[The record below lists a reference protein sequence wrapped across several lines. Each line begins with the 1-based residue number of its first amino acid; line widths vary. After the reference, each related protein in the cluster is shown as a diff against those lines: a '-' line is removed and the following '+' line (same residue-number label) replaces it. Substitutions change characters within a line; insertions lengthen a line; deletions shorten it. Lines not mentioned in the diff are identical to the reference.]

1 MTFDPMTIEH
11 LGVRMY
17 STLPPVLSELIANS
31 YDANATGVQVVL
43 NDTEHGKEI
52 VVQDDGVGMSFTDL
66 NDKFL
71 KIGRN
76 RREAEGTDE
85 VGHHRKVIGK
95 KGLGK
100 LSFFG
105 IANEIEVVTWKD
117 GRENA
122 FLMKWEEIEKSK
134 NDYEPTALRV
144 EVDCDPKLHG
154 TTITLR
160 GIKRESDFAPDSL
173 ATSLSRIFI
182 TDPSFVISIT
192 HNGEEPLLVSN
203 ERKYDNLD
211 KQVEWK
217 VPEDIGREKDYLQ
230 EQGITGHLIATTK
243 PIPPNTNMRGVT
255 LFSRKKLVN
264 LPEYFSDSTSSHFF
278 SYLTGWIE
286 VDFIDELSEDVIAT
300 NRQSLNWEH
309 PDMAVLR
316 GKLRSVLDW
325 MQVNWRDKRAA
336 IRDKALTDKSG
347 IKVKEWLDTMPE
359 DIRSEVAPIL
369 NQLLKDSEL
378 PDEATGMVVQR
389 MHGIVPEYPRYHWRY
404 LHAEIKGISEE
415 DYRKGNYFDAAEKA
429 CRLYVQRMKENS
441 GIDTGNDSSDADRAF
456 NQGDG
461 VLMVTNCTDTTE
473 NNIQSGQ
480 HLLSKGM
487 IAGFRNPLTHNP
499 EYQKKLVDTGLFTEK
514 DCLDVLSLLSHLFG
528 RMESAKKRPPATT

>member
-31 YDANATGVQVVL
+31 YDANASGVTVTL
-43 NDTEHGKEI
+43 NDTKDGKEI
-52 VVQDDGVGMSFTDL
+52 AVEDDGIGMSFDDL
-66 NDKFL
+66 NEKFL

-76 RREAEGTDE
+76 RREADGTDE
-85 VGHHRKVIGK
+85 VGRHRKVIGK

-105 IANEIEVVTWKD
+105 VANEIEVMTRKD
-117 GRENA
+117 GKENA
-122 FLMKWEEIEKSK
+122 FLMKWEDIEKSDK
-134 NDYEPTALRV
+134 DYEPTPLRV
-144 EVDCDPKLHG
+144 EADCDPEFHG
-154 TTITLR
+154 TAISLR

-182 TDPSFVISIT
+182 TDPNFVISIR
-192 HNGEEPLLVSN
+192 HNGEEPVLVSN
-203 ERKYDNLD
+203 ERKYEKLD
-211 KQVEWK
+211 KQVEWN

-230 EQGITGHLIATTK
+230 EKGITGHLIATTK

-286 VDFIDELSEDVIAT
+286 VDFIDDLPEDVIAT
-300 NRQSLNWEH
+300 NRQALNWEH

-316 GKLRSVLDW
+316 EKLRSVLDW
-325 MQVNWRDKRAA
+325 MQVDWRDKRAA
-336 IRDKALTDKSG
+336 IRNKALTDKSG
-347 IKVKEWLDTMPE
+347 IRVREWLDTMTE
-359 DIRSEVAPIL
+359 DIRSEVTPIL
-369 NQLLKDSEL
+369 TELLKDSEL
-378 PDEATGMVVQR
+378 PDEATGMVVKKIHQ
-389 MHGIVPEYPRYHWRY
+389 IVPEYPKYHWRY
-404 LHAEIKGISEE
+404 LHAEIKSISEE
-415 DYRKGNYFDAAEKA
+415 DYKKGNYFDAAEKA
-429 CRLYVQRMKENS
+429 CRLYVQRVKERAAV
-441 GIDTGNDSSDADRAF
+441 DTGKDDNDMDQAF
-456 NQGDG
+456 NPGAG
-461 VLMVTNCTDTTE
+461 KLMVTDCLDTTKK
-473 NNIQSGQ
+473 NIQAGQ

-499 EYQKKLVDTGLFTEK
+499 EYQKKLIDTGLFSEK

-528 RMESAKKRPPATT
+528 RLDRAIDRPSP